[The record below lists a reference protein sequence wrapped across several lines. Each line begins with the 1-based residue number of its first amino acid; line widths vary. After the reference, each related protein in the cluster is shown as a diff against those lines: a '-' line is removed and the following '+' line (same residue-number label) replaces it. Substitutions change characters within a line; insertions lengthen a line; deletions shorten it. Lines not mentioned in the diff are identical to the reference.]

1 MGEQQRRHERLTRAA
16 RHVEGRVTVPVRH
29 VNRRALLK
37 QRAHTRAEPARRGH
51 VDRRPPVHVARRVEV
66 ARFVNERER
75 ALGPRMFER
84 DDQRRA
90 PRVIEIVR
98 ARATL

>member
-1 MGEQQRRHERLTRAA
+1 MGEQQRRHERLARMA
-16 RHVEGRVTVPVRH
+16 RHVKGRVTVVVRY
-29 VNRRALLK
+29 VDRRALVK
-37 QRAHTRAEPARRGH
+37 QRAHTRAQPARRGH
-51 VDRRPPVHVARRVEV
+51 VHRRPPVHVARRVEL

-90 PRVIEIVR
+90 SRSIEIVR